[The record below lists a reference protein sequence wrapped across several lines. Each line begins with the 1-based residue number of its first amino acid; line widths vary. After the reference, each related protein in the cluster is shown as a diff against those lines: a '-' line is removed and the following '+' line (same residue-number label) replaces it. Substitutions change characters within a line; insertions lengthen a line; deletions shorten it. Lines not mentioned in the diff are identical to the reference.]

1 MEDWQCT
8 PQPEAHICWYG
19 GGWVLKLRHQRKGP
33 ERRLRLATQNW
44 PEEAGL
50 WKLKVYQEE
59 ALAQQKVKVPLLKDA

>member
-1 MEDWQCT
+1 M
-8 PQPEAHICWYG
+8 
-19 GGWVLKLRHQRKGP
+19 LKLRHQRKGP